1 MPATYRFI
9 LKPEE
14 VAEVEISIA
23 QCYRGVTLLEIA
35 PRCADQVP
43 HLQHRL
49 VKRNSFNTM
58 MNEATDV
65 VSILKEQV
73 TLFGNMLI
81 CFVAGRSLL
90 YLYGK
95 DEARDSRLSL
105 AQRLEKD
112 RGNWSVKK
120 GTKSIY

>member
-43 HLQHRL
+43 HLQYRS

-73 TLFGNMLI
+73 TLFGFTL

-112 RGNWSVKK
+112 RGNWSVK
-120 GTKSIY
+120 TVAKSIY

>member
-43 HLQHRL
+43 HLQYRS

-73 TLFGNMLI
+73 TLFGN
-81 CFVAGRSLL
+81 LL

-112 RGNWSVKK
+112 RGNWSVK
-120 GTKSIY
+120 TVAKSIY